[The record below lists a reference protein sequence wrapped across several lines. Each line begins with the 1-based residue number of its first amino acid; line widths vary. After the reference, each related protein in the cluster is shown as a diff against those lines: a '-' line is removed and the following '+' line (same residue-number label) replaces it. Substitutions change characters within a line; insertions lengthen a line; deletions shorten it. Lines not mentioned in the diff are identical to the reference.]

1 MHTKKVL
8 QEEEGYSTPTTLC
21 VQISKVFRTQWGGIC
36 TQNRKEGGNDIGVC
50 GSWIQNG
57 NCPCLYVHATLPL
70 QIITWTTACKYL
82 HCAPTKPQRCLWQQL
97 LDLLKTCT
105 LQLHLKVV
113 YRMGLLYA
121 THNIHW
127 NFSSSLR
134 NRRGKIP
141 SLHLINAYL

>member
-57 NCPCLYVHATLPL
+57 NGPCLYVQCDATL
-70 QIITWTTACKYL
+70 ADYE
-82 HCAPTKPQRCLWQQL
+82 PQRANICTARQL
-97 LDLLKTCT
+97 NRNNAGSGSWISTKN
-105 LQLHLKVV
+105 LHT
-113 YRMGLLYA
+113 A
-121 THNIHW
+121 IA
-127 NFSSSLR
+127 FS
-134 NRRGKIP
+134 
-141 SLHLINAYL
+141 A